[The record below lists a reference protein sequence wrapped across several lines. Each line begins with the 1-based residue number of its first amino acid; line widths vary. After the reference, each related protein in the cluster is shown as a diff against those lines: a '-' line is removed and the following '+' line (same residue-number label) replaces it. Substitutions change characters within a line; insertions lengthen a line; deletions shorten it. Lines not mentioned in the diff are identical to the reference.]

1 MRSRK
6 KLTRCG
12 STSAVD
18 DEEVRAGGEGARQS
32 WRDQL
37 AERIIELAKASERN
51 PNLLYEG
58 VASKGSAA
66 ATTVNGLP
74 ADVRSNRHSKYS
86 CGGTRTRSA

>member
-18 DEEVRAGGEGARQS
+18 DEVRAGGEGARQS

-37 AERIIELAKASERN
+37 AERIIKLAKASERN

-66 ATTVNGLP
+66 ATTVDRLP
-74 ADVRSNRHSKYS
+74 ADVRSNR
-86 CGGTRTRSA
+86 GGTRTRSA

>member
-18 DEEVRAGGEGARQS
+18 DEVRAGGEGARQS

-37 AERIIELAKASERN
+37 AKRIIELVKASERN
-51 PNLLYEG
+51 PSGACRPPQLA
-58 VASKGSAA
+58 ASSFIWTAFRYRS
-66 ATTVNGLP
+66 
-74 ADVRSNRHSKYS
+74 VRLALCLAQEDGEVISQTAR
-86 CGGTRTRSA
+86 